1 MFYHKSTQRY
11 EIYVL
16 YTDKKDALLG
26 IFFVYSTTN
35 STFSITE
42 LDGALKA
49 SFTFVCLSE

>member
-1 MFYHKSTQRY
+1 MFYHKSPQRY

-16 YTDKKDALLG
+16 YTDKKDAQQG

-42 LDGALKA
+42 LDGALKT

>member
-11 EIYVL
+11 KIYVL

-26 IFFVYSTTN
+26 ISFVYSTTN